1 MKEENKMKVV
11 SKSLLFYLLSAVGIS
26 LTIKASIGVSSFNSI
41 NVSIANLSSIKVGNI
56 TTGLNLLFL
65 AGCVILDKD
74 RSVFKYV
81 LMFVATLCFGTV
93 INFVYYTLFS
103 GFEISNYIL
112 RVLLFIVGVMIS
124 GFGTGQV
131 IKIGW
136 FKFPIESCCELLEA
150 RTAFSFKQYRYLVD
164 IVCVTLALAITFIFQ
179 QPLVVRE
186 GTILSLFLLSSM
198 IGWSKNWSL
207 SVTLNKLRQL

>member
-1 MKEENKMKVV
+1 MKVV

>member
-1 MKEENKMKVV
+1 MKVV

-112 RVLLFIVGVMIS
+112 RVLLFIVGVMIA